1 MLSPQPITREN
12 LDEYLKELGKEFRR
26 LNGAKAEAEVVLIGG
41 AAVIANYNFRD
52 LTYDVDAV
60 IETSGSMKEA
70 ISRVRDKHGL
80 VHGWMNTDFMRTES
94 YTAKLREVSVFY
106 RTFSNILQ
114 IRTVAAEYLLAMKL
128 KSGRAYKNDLSDIV
142 GVMSEHQRRGEPI
155 PRESINN
162 AFITLY
168 GAQATM
174 PETSRRLLDAVFAQE
189 NLENLF
195 KLIRESELEAKNLL
209 LEFERKYPRA
219 LNDDNTDAILARV
232 KRKRADAYEKTS
244 LLGNLEEAKREVEIS
259 KLNRQ
264 NRSSKRKTE
273 FEME

>member
-1 MLSPQPITREN
+1 LLSPQPITREN

>member
-1 MLSPQPITREN
+1 
-12 LDEYLKELGKEFRR
+12 
-26 LNGAKAEAEVVLIGG
+26 V
-41 AAVIANYNFRD
+41 
-52 LTYDVDAV
+52 
-60 IETSGSMKEA
+60 
-70 ISRVRDKHGL
+70 L
-80 VHGWMNTDFMRTES
+80 VHGWLNTDFMRTES

-195 KLIRESELEAKNLL
+195 KLIRESELEAKTLL

-232 KRKRADAYEKTS
+232 KQKRADAQEKTS
-244 LLGNLEEAKREVEIS
+244 LLGSLEEAKREV
-259 KLNRQ
+259 
-264 NRSSKRKTE
+264 
-273 FEME
+273 